1 MENTLKQYFSSNL
14 FSIYLFFT
22 LLENFF
28 YFSWARQ
35 FLSAVFFVELIEHY
49 IQFYLYLSDGL
60 LNIISML
67 LDMHADYTTR
77 KISLCY

>member
-14 FSIYLFFT
+14 FSIYLFFYT
-22 LLENFF
+22 AWEFLLF
-28 YFSWARQ
+28 
-35 FLSAVFFVELIEHY
+35 FLSAVFVEVIEHY